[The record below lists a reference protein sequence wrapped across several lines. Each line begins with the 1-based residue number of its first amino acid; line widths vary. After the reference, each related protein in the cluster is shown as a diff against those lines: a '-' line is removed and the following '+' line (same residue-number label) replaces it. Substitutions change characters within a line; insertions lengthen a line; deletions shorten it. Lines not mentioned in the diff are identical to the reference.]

1 MRFFRLFRIVLIAL
15 RFGLD
20 EVVLC
25 QLRVRILCKI
35 SRLLPFRGGLKQ
47 PRAVRLR
54 LALEALGPIFIKFG
68 QMLSTR
74 RDLLAADFA
83 DELALLQDRVPP
95 FPSEQAVSI
104 LKTVYGRSVHEVFI
118 EFDETPIASASV
130 AQVHYA
136 VLQNGSLAAVK
147 ILRPGIAPVITRD
160 VALMET
166 AAWLLEAIWPDGKRL
181 KLREVV
187 SEFARH
193 LADELDLIREAANCS
208 QLRRNFLDSPL
219 LLVPEVYWDYCHPE
233 VMVMERV
240 IGTPISHVDELRAQG
255 INIPQLARMGVEI
268 FFTQVF
274 RDGYFHADMHPGN
287 IFVGSDGR
295 YIAVDFGIMG
305 SLSDEDK
312 NYLAQNFLGFFR
324 RDYRRI
330 AQTHIEAGWAPRDT
344 RVDDFESA
352 IRAVCEPIFDRP
364 LKEIYFGRVLLRLFQ
379 ASRQFNVE
387 IQPQLVLLQKT
398 LLNIEGLG
406 RDLDPDL
413 DLWKTAKPFLE
424 NWMAEQVGFRG
435 LLGQIQKE
443 APNWATILPQFP
455 RLLHYNLS
463 QERAQSLEDKLGELV
478 KQEKRQSRLLALL
491 AALLAALLLASI
503 YF

>member
-25 QLRVRILCKI
+25 QLRVRVLCKI
-35 SRLLPFRGGLKQ
+35 SRILPFRDGLKQ

-74 RDLLAADFA
+74 RDLLATDFA

-95 FPSEQAVSI
+95 FPSEQAVNI
-104 LKTVYGRSVHEVFI
+104 LKTVYGRSVHEVFL
-118 EFDETPIASASV
+118 EFDETPVASASV

-136 VLQNGSLAAVK
+136 VLQNGALAAVK
-147 ILRPGIAPVITRD
+147 ILRPGIAPVITHD

-208 QLRRNFLDSPL
+208 QLRRNFLNSPL

-240 IGTPISHVDELRAQG
+240 IGTPISHVDQLREQG
-255 INIPQLARMGVEI
+255 IDIPQLARMGVEI

-424 NWMAEQVGFRG
+424 NWMTEQVGFRG
-435 LLGQIQKE
+435 LIGQIQKE

-478 KQEKRQSRLLALL
+478 RQEKRQSRLLALL

>member
-25 QLRVRILCKI
+25 QLHVRIPCKI
-35 SRLLPFRGGLKQ
+35 SRLLPFRKGLKL

-74 RDLLAADFA
+74 RDLLATDFA
-83 DELALLQDRVPP
+83 DELAFLQDRVPP
-95 FPSEQAVSI
+95 FPSEQAVKI
-104 LKTVYGRSVHEVFI
+104 LETVYGRSAHEVFL
-118 EFDETPIASASV
+118 EFEETPVASASV
-130 AQVHYA
+130 AQVHFA
-136 VLQNGSLAAVK
+136 VLQNGALAAVK
-147 ILRPGIAPVITRD
+147 ILRPGIAPIIAHD
-160 VALMET
+160 IALMES

-193 LADELDLIREAANCS
+193 LEDELDLIREAANCS
-208 QLRRNFLDSPL
+208 QLRRNFLNSHL
-219 LLVPEVYWDYCHPE
+219 LLVPEVYWDYCHPQ

-240 IGTPISHVDELRAQG
+240 VGTPISHVEHLREQG
-255 INIPQLARMGVEI
+255 IDIPRLAQMGVEI

-287 IFVGSDGR
+287 IFVGDDGR

-330 AQTHIEAGWAPRDT
+330 AQTHVEAGWAPRDT
-344 RVDDFESA
+344 RIDDFEAA

-424 NWMAEQVGFRG
+424 NWMAEQIGFRG
-435 LLGQIQKE
+435 FIGQLQKE

-491 AALLAALLLASI
+491 AALLAALLLSSI
-503 YF
+503 YL